1 MNDELLERLE
11 AWHEEDEYEEIVNAI
26 TQVPEDERGYILINH
41 LGRALNNMERY
52 PEAVEQF
59 LSVAEE
65 GENDPLWHYRI
76 GLAYYYLE
84 QYENARAAFEAADR
98 LEPGDEDTQEFLE
111 WIRNKTTEELTE
123 ELVEEASAEPVHS
136 VTEIT
141 IEPAPGIGMHME
153 SKGFWNDS
161 PAYVDQYV
169 LSPPTEEQ
177 IEAVEEQLVFKLP
190 TFYINMV
197 KLHNGGVPHY
207 RYFPVSHAG
216 NDGKVHIEISNI
228 LGVGREKA
236 HSLCGAAGSRAMIE
250 QGGYP
255 EIGVILC
262 ECPSD
267 SEVVML
273 DYRESGNAGE
283 PEVVHVN
290 KAEGYKV
297 TWLAPDVATFIQGLV
312 NEENQP
318 ANLEGSM

>member
-11 AWHEEDEYEEIVNAI
+11 AWHEQDEYEEIIDAI
-26 TQVPEDERGYILINH
+26 TEVPEEERDYILVNH
-41 LGRALNNMERY
+41 LGRALNNLERY
-52 PEAVEQF
+52 QEAVEQF
-59 LSVAEE
+59 LSVEEE
-65 GENDPLWHYRI
+65 GLNDPLWHYRI

-84 QYENARAAFEAADR
+84 QYENAREAFEAADR

-111 WIRNKTTEELTE
+111 WIRNKTASELTE
-123 ELVEEASAEPVHS
+123 EAVEEPVDTVHS
-136 VTEIT
+136 VTETT
-141 IEPAPGIGMHME
+141 IEAAPGIHPE
-153 SKGFWNDS
+153 STSFWNDS
-161 PAYVDQYV
+161 PANVDQYV
-169 LSPPTEEQ
+169 LSPPTDEQ

-190 TFYINMV
+190 TFYVNMM

-207 RYFPVSHAG
+207 RYFPVSQAENG
-216 NDGKVHIEISNI
+216 GKIQVEISNI

-236 HSLCGAAGSRAMIE
+236 HSLCGETGSRVIIE
-250 QGGYP
+250 NGGYP

-290 KAEGYKV
+290 KAEGYKI
-297 TWLAPDVATFIQGLV
+297 TWLAPNVETFIQGLV
-312 NEENQP
+312 NEGSQP
-318 ANLEGSM
+318 ANLEGSL

>member
-11 AWHEEDEYEEIVNAI
+11 AWHEQDEYEEIIDAI
-26 TQVPEDERGYILINH
+26 TEVPEEEWDYILVNH

-52 PEAVEQF
+52 KEAVEQF
-59 LSVAEE
+59 LSVEEE
-65 GENDPLWHYRI
+65 GQNDPLWHYRI

-84 QYENARAAFEAADR
+84 QYENAREAFEAADR

-111 WIRNKTTEELTE
+111 WIRNKTTEEPAKESE
-123 ELVEEASAEPVHS
+123 EGPVETLHS
-136 VTEIT
+136 VTEIN
-141 IEPAPGIGMHME
+141 IEATPGIHPD
-153 SKGFWNDS
+153 STSFWNDS
-161 PAYVDQYV
+161 PANVDQYV

-177 IEAVEEQLVFKLP
+177 VEAVEEQLVFKLP
-190 TFYINMV
+190 KFYVNMM

-207 RYFPVSHAG
+207 RYFPVSQAE
-216 NDGKVHIEISNI
+216 NDGKIHIEILNI

-236 HSLCGAAGSRAMIE
+236 HSLCGQAGSRVIIE

-262 ECPSD
+262 QCPSD

-290 KAEGYKV
+290 KAEGYKI
-297 TWLAPDVATFIQGLV
+297 TWLAPNVETFIQGLV
-312 NEENQP
+312 NEGNQP
-318 ANLEGSM
+318 ANLEGSV

>member
-1 MNDELLERLE
+1 MRDDLLVQLE
-11 AWHEEDEYEEIVNAI
+11 EWHEEDEYQNIVDAVLE
-26 TQVPEDERGYILINH
+26 VPVDKRDYELISH

-52 PEAVEQF
+52 QEAVEQF
-59 LSVAEE
+59 LTVEEE
-65 GENDPLWHYRI
+65 GQNDPLWHYRI

-84 QYENARAAFEAADR
+84 QYENAREAFEAADR

-111 WIRNKTTEELTE
+111 WIRNKTEEEFTQ
-123 ELVEEASAEPVHS
+123 EPVEDKLVDPIQS
-136 VTEIT
+136 VTGIS
-141 IEPAPGIGMHME
+141 IEAAPGIHPE
-153 SKGFWNDS
+153 LTNFWNDS

-169 LSPPTEEQ
+169 LSPPTDEQ
-177 IEAVEEQLVFKLP
+177 ISSVEEQLVFKLP
-190 TFYINMV
+190 TFYVDMM

-207 RYFPVSHAG
+207 RYFPVSQAENG
-216 NDGKVHIEISNI
+216 GKIHIEISNI

-236 HSLCGAAGSRAMIE
+236 HSLGGEAGSRAIIE

-255 EIGVILC
+255 EIGVVLC
-262 ECPSD
+262 ECPSG

-290 KAEGYKV
+290 KAEGYKI

-318 ANLEGSM
+318 ANLESSL

>member
-11 AWHEEDEYEEIVNAI
+11 AWHEQDKYEEIVDAI
-26 TQVPEDERGYILINH
+26 TEVPEEERDYILVNH

-52 PEAVEQF
+52 QEAVEQF
-59 LSVAEE
+59 LSVEEE
-65 GENDPLWHYRI
+65 GQNDPLWHYRI

-84 QYENARAAFEAADR
+84 QYENAREAFEAADR

-111 WIRNKTTEELTE
+111 WIRNKTADELTE
-123 ELVEEASAEPVHS
+123 EAVEEPVDTVHS
-136 VTEIT
+136 VTEIN
-141 IEPAPGIGMHME
+141 IEAAPGIHPE
-153 SKGFWNDS
+153 STSFWNDS
-161 PAYVDQYV
+161 PANVDQYV
-169 LSPPTEEQ
+169 LSPPTDEQ

-190 TFYINMV
+190 TFYVNMM

-207 RYFPVSHAG
+207 RYFPVSQAE
-216 NDGKVHIEISNI
+216 NDGKIQVEISNI
-228 LGVGREKA
+228 LGIGREKA
-236 HSLCGAAGSRAMIE
+236 HSLCGEAGSRVIIE

-262 ECPSD
+262 ECPSE

-290 KAEGYKV
+290 KAEGYKI
-297 TWLAPDVATFIQGLV
+297 TWLAPNVETFIQGLV

-318 ANLEGSM
+318 ANLEGSL

>member
-1 MNDELLERLE
+1 MNDERLERLE
-11 AWHEEDEYEEIVNAI
+11 AWHEQDEFEEIVDAI
-26 TQVPEDERGYILINH
+26 TEVPEEERDYILVNH
-41 LGRALNNMERY
+41 LGRALSNMERY
-52 PEAVEQF
+52 QEAVEQF
-59 LSVAEE
+59 LSVEAE
-65 GENDPLWHYRI
+65 GQNDPLWHYRI

-84 QYENARAAFEAADR
+84 QYENAREAFEAADR

-111 WIRNKTTEELTE
+111 WIRNKTADELTE
-123 ELVEEASAEPVHS
+123 EVIEEPVDTVHS
-136 VTEIT
+136 VTET
-141 IEPAPGIGMHME
+141 IIEAAPGIHPE
-153 SKGFWNDS
+153 STSFWNDS

-169 LSPPTEEQ
+169 LSPPTDEQ

-190 TFYINMV
+190 TFYMNMM

-207 RYFPVSHAG
+207 RHFAVSQAES
-216 NDGKVHIEISNI
+216 NEKIHIEILNI
-228 LGVGREKA
+228 LGIGREKT
-236 HSLCGAAGSRAMIE
+236 HSLCGEAGSRVIIE

-255 EIGVILC
+255 EIGVVLS

-290 KAEGYKV
+290 KAEGYKI
-297 TWLAPDVATFIQGLV
+297 TWLAPNVETFIQGLV

-318 ANLEGSM
+318 ANLEGSL

>member
-11 AWHEEDEYEEIVNAI
+11 AWHEQDEYEEIIDAI
-26 TQVPEDERGYILINH
+26 TEVPEEDRDYILVNH

-52 PEAVEQF
+52 QEAVEQF
-59 LSVAEE
+59 LSVEEE
-65 GENDPLWHYRI
+65 GQNDPLWHYRI

-84 QYENARAAFEAADR
+84 QYENAREAFEAADR

-111 WIRNKTTEELTE
+111 WIRNKTADELTE
-123 ELVEEASAEPVHS
+123 EEVEVPVDTVHS
-136 VTEIT
+136 INETT
-141 IEPAPGIGMHME
+141 IEAAPGIHPE
-153 SKGFWNDS
+153 STSFWNDS
-161 PAYVDQYV
+161 PANVDQYV
-169 LSPPTEEQ
+169 LSPPTDEQ
-177 IEAVEEQLVFKLP
+177 IEAVEDQLVFKLP
-190 TFYINMV
+190 TFYVNMM

-207 RYFPVSHAG
+207 RYFPVSQAES
-216 NDGKVHIEISNI
+216 DGKIQVEIFNI

-236 HSLCGAAGSRAMIE
+236 HSLCGEAGSRVIIE

-290 KAEGYKV
+290 KAEGYKI
-297 TWLAPDVATFIQGLV
+297 TWLAPNVETFIQGLV
-312 NEENQP
+312 NEGNQP
-318 ANLEGSM
+318 ANLEGSL

>member
-11 AWHEEDEYEEIVNAI
+11 AWHEQDEYEEIVDAI
-26 TQVPEDERGYILINH
+26 TEVPEEERDYILVNH
-41 LGRALNNMERY
+41 LGRALNNLERY
-52 PEAVEQF
+52 QEAVEQF
-59 LSVAEE
+59 LSVEAE
-65 GENDPLWHYRI
+65 GQNDPLWHYRI

-84 QYENARAAFEAADR
+84 QYENAREAFEAADR

-111 WIRNKTTEELTE
+111 WIRNKTAGELTE
-123 ELVEEASAEPVHS
+123 EVVEEPVDTVHS
-136 VTEIT
+136 VTGIT
-141 IEPAPGIGMHME
+141 IEAAPGIHSE
-153 SKGFWNDS
+153 STSFWNDS
-161 PAYVDQYV
+161 PANVDQYV
-169 LSPPTEEQ
+169 LSPPTDEQ

-190 TFYINMV
+190 TFYINMM

-207 RYFPVSHAG
+207 RYFPVSQAES
-216 NDGKVHIEISNI
+216 DEKIHIEIRNI
-228 LGVGREKA
+228 LGVGRDKA
-236 HSLCGAAGSRAMIE
+236 HSLCGAAGSRVIIE

-290 KAEGYKV
+290 KAAGNKI
-297 TWLAPDVATFIQGLV
+297 TWLAPNVETFIQGLV

-318 ANLEGSM
+318 ANLEGSL

>member
-11 AWHEEDEYEEIVNAI
+11 AWHEQDDYEEIIDAI
-26 TQVPEDERGYILINH
+26 TEVPEEERNYILVNH

-52 PEAVEQF
+52 QEAVEQF
-59 LSVAEE
+59 LSVEAE
-65 GENDPLWHYRI
+65 GQNDPLWHYRI

-84 QYENARAAFEAADR
+84 QYENAREAFEAADR

-111 WIRNKTTEELTE
+111 WIRNKTADELTE
-123 ELVEEASAEPVHS
+123 EAVEVPVNTVHS
-136 VTEIT
+136 VTEIN
-141 IEPAPGIGMHME
+141 IEAAPGIHPE
-153 SKGFWNDS
+153 STSFWNDS
-161 PAYVDQYV
+161 PANVDQYV

-177 IEAVEEQLVFKLP
+177 IEAVEDQLVFKLP
-190 TFYINMV
+190 TFYVNMM

-207 RYFPVSHAG
+207 RYFPVSQAE
-216 NDGKVHIEISNI
+216 NDGKIQVGISNI
-228 LGVGREKA
+228 LGIGREKA
-236 HSLCGAAGSRAMIE
+236 HSLCGEAGSRVIIE

-290 KAEGYKV
+290 KAEGYKI
-297 TWLAPDVATFIQGLV
+297 TWLAPNVETFIQGLV
-312 NEENQP
+312 NEGNQP
-318 ANLEGSM
+318 ANLEGSL

>member
-11 AWHEEDEYEEIVNAI
+11 AWHEQDDYEEIIDAI
-26 TQVPEDERGYILINH
+26 TEVPEEERNYILVNH

-52 PEAVEQF
+52 QEAVEQF
-59 LSVAEE
+59 LSVEAE
-65 GENDPLWHYRI
+65 GQNDPLWHYRI

-84 QYENARAAFEAADR
+84 QYENAREAFEAADR

-111 WIRNKTTEELTE
+111 WIRNKTADELTE
-123 ELVEEASAEPVHS
+123 EAVEVPVNTVHS
-136 VTEIT
+136 VTEIN
-141 IEPAPGIGMHME
+141 IEAAPGIHPE
-153 SKGFWNDS
+153 STSFWNDS
-161 PAYVDQYV
+161 PANVDQYV

-177 IEAVEEQLVFKLP
+177 IEAVEDQLVFKLP
-190 TFYINMV
+190 TFYVNMM

-207 RYFPVSHAG
+207 RYFPVSQAE
-216 NDGKVHIEISNI
+216 NDGNIQVEISNI
-228 LGVGREKA
+228 LGIGREKA
-236 HSLCGAAGSRAMIE
+236 HSLCGEAGSRVIIE

-290 KAEGYKV
+290 KAEGYKI
-297 TWLAPDVATFIQGLV
+297 TWLAPNVETFIQGLV
-312 NEENQP
+312 NEGNQP
-318 ANLEGSM
+318 ANLEGSL

>member
-11 AWHEEDEYEEIVNAI
+11 AWHEQDEYEEIIDAI
-26 TQVPEDERGYILINH
+26 TEVREEDRDYILVNH

-52 PEAVEQF
+52 QEAVEQF
-59 LSVAEE
+59 LSVEEE
-65 GENDPLWHYRI
+65 GQNDPLWHYRI

-84 QYENARAAFEAADR
+84 QYENAREAFEAADR

-111 WIRNKTTEELTE
+111 WIRNKTADELTE
-123 ELVEEASAEPVHS
+123 EAVEVPVDTVHS
-136 VTEIT
+136 VTEIN
-141 IEPAPGIGMHME
+141 IEAAPGIHPE
-153 SKGFWNDS
+153 STSFWNDS
-161 PAYVDQYV
+161 PANVDQYV
-169 LSPPTEEQ
+169 LSPPTDEQ

-190 TFYINMV
+190 TFYVNMM

-207 RYFPVSHAG
+207 RYFPVSQAES
-216 NDGKVHIEISNI
+216 DGKIQVEIFNI

-236 HSLCGAAGSRAMIE
+236 HSLCGEAGSRAIIE
-250 QGGYP
+250 KGGYP

-262 ECPSD
+262 ECSSN

-290 KAEGYKV
+290 KAEGYKI
-297 TWLAPDVATFIQGLV
+297 TWLAPNVETFIQGLV
-312 NEENQP
+312 NEGNQP
-318 ANLEGSM
+318 ANLEGSL

>member
-11 AWHEEDEYEEIVNAI
+11 AWHEQDEYEEIIDAI
-26 TQVPEDERGYILINH
+26 TEVPEEDRDYILVNH

-52 PEAVEQF
+52 QEAVEQF
-59 LSVAEE
+59 LSVEEE
-65 GENDPLWHYRI
+65 GLNDPLWHYRI

-84 QYENARAAFEAADR
+84 QYENAREAFEAADR

-111 WIRNKTTEELTE
+111 WIRNKTASELTE
-123 ELVEEASAEPVHS
+123 EAVEEPVDTVHS
-136 VTEIT
+136 VTETT
-141 IEPAPGIGMHME
+141 IEAAPGIHPE
-153 SKGFWNDS
+153 STSFWNDS
-161 PAYVDQYV
+161 PANVDQYV
-169 LSPPTEEQ
+169 LSPPTDEQ

-190 TFYINMV
+190 TFYVNMM

-207 RYFPVSHAG
+207 RYFPVSQAENG
-216 NDGKVHIEISNI
+216 GKIQVEISNI

-236 HSLCGAAGSRAMIE
+236 HSLCGETGSRVIIE
-250 QGGYP
+250 KGGYP

-262 ECPSD
+262 KCSSD

-290 KAEGYKV
+290 KAEGYKI
-297 TWLAPDVATFIQGLV
+297 TWLAPNVETFIQGLV
-312 NEENQP
+312 NEGNQP
-318 ANLEGSM
+318 ANLEGSL

>member
-11 AWHEEDEYEEIVNAI
+11 DWHEQDDYEEIIDAI
-26 TQVPEDERGYILINH
+26 TEVPEEERNYILVNH

-52 PEAVEQF
+52 QEAVEQF
-59 LSVAEE
+59 LSVEAE
-65 GENDPLWHYRI
+65 GQNDPLWHYRI

-84 QYENARAAFEAADR
+84 QYENAREAFEAADR

-111 WIRNKTTEELTE
+111 WIRNKTADELTE
-123 ELVEEASAEPVHS
+123 EVVEEPVDTVHS

-141 IEPAPGIGMHME
+141 IEAAPGIHAE
-153 SKGFWNDS
+153 STSFWNDS
-161 PAYVDQYV
+161 PANVDQYV

-177 IEAVEEQLVFKLP
+177 IEAVEDQLVFKLP
-190 TFYINMV
+190 TFYVNMM

-207 RYFPVSHAG
+207 RYFPVSQAE
-216 NDGKVHIEISNI
+216 NDGMIQVEISNI
-228 LGVGREKA
+228 LGIGREKA
-236 HSLCGAAGSRAMIE
+236 HSLCGEAGSRVIIE

-290 KAEGYKV
+290 KAEGYKI
-297 TWLAPDVATFIQGLV
+297 TWLAPNVETFIQGLV
-312 NEENQP
+312 NEGNQP
-318 ANLEGSM
+318 ANLEGSL

>member
-26 TQVPEDERGYILINH
+26 TQVPEDERDYILINH

-52 PEAVEQF
+52 QEAVEQF

-111 WIRNKTTEELTE
+111 WIRNKTTEELRE
-123 ELVEEASAEPVHS
+123 ELVEDESAEPVHS

-141 IEPAPGIGMHME
+141 IEPAPGIGMHLE

-190 TFYINMV
+190 TFYINMM

-207 RYFPVSHAG
+207 RYFPVSQAE

-236 HSLCGAAGSRAMIE
+236 HSLCGAAGSRVMIE
-250 QGGYP
+250 QEGYP
-255 EIGVILC
+255 EIGVVLC

-290 KAEGYKV
+290 KTEGYKV

>member
-11 AWHEEDEYEEIVNAI
+11 AWHEQDEYEEIIDAI
-26 TQVPEDERGYILINH
+26 TEVPEEDRDYILVNH

-52 PEAVEQF
+52 QEAVEQF
-59 LSVAEE
+59 LSVEEE
-65 GENDPLWHYRI
+65 GQNDPLWHYRI

-84 QYENARAAFEAADR
+84 QYENAREAFEAADR

-111 WIRNKTTEELTE
+111 WIQNKTADELTE
-123 ELVEEASAEPVHS
+123 AAVEEPVDTVHS
-136 VTEIT
+136 VTET
-141 IEPAPGIGMHME
+141 NIEAAPGILPE
-153 SKGFWNDS
+153 STSFWNDS
-161 PAYVDQYV
+161 PANVDQYV

-177 IEAVEEQLVFKLP
+177 VEAVEEQLVFKLP
-190 TFYINMV
+190 KFYVNMM

-207 RYFPVSHAG
+207 RYFPVSQAENAG
-216 NDGKVHIEISNI
+216 KIHIEILNI

-236 HSLCGAAGSRAMIE
+236 HSLCGQAGSRVIIE
-250 QGGYP
+250 QGDYP

-262 ECPSD
+262 QCPSD

-290 KAEGYKV
+290 KAEGYKI
-297 TWLAPDVATFIQGLV
+297 TWLAPNVETFIQGLV
-312 NEENQP
+312 NEGNQP
-318 ANLEGSM
+318 ANLEGSV

>member
-11 AWHEEDEYEEIVNAI
+11 AWHEQDEYEEIIDAI
-26 TQVPEDERGYILINH
+26 TEVPEEERDYILVNH

-52 PEAVEQF
+52 QEAVEQF
-59 LSVAEE
+59 LSVEEE
-65 GENDPLWHYRI
+65 GQNDPLWHYRI

-84 QYENARAAFEAADR
+84 QYENAREAFEAADR

-111 WIRNKTTEELTE
+111 WIQNKTADELTE
-123 ELVEEASAEPVHS
+123 AAVEEPVDTVHS
-136 VTEIT
+136 VTET
-141 IEPAPGIGMHME
+141 NIEAAPGILPE
-153 SKGFWNDS
+153 STSFWNDS
-161 PAYVDQYV
+161 PANVDQYV

-177 IEAVEEQLVFKLP
+177 VEAVEEQLVFKLP
-190 TFYINMV
+190 KFYVNMM

-207 RYFPVSHAG
+207 RYFPVSQAENAG
-216 NDGKVHIEISNI
+216 KIHIEILNI

-236 HSLCGAAGSRAMIE
+236 HSLCGQAGSRVIIE

-262 ECPSD
+262 QCPSD

-290 KAEGYKV
+290 KAEGYKI
-297 TWLAPDVATFIQGLV
+297 TWLAPNVETFIQGLV
-312 NEENQP
+312 NEGNQP
-318 ANLEGSM
+318 ANLVGSV